1 MTCSREGHMQ
11 IPGLKELETSVG
23 RAAEELSRLKTE
35 NAELAALLRAVGKET
50 NDLAD
55 LIKALETGQKIDA
68 KTKKKLQ
75 QKLKSMTEK
84 LT

>member
-1 MTCSREGHMQ
+1 MQ

-23 RAAEELSRLKTE
+23 RAAEELSRLRTE
-35 NAELAALLRAVGKET
+35 NAELTERLRAAGKET
-50 NDLAD
+50 DGLAE
-55 LIKALETGQKIDA
+55 LVTNIENGQEIDS

-75 QKLKSMTEK
+75 QKLKALVDK